1 MSKPELYA
9 GLMSGTSLDGIDAV
23 LVDFSGNTPDLLA
36 THYRPYDAEIKQALL
51 ALHQP
56 AGNELH
62 DAALLGN
69 RLAQEYT
76 AAIAALLQNA
86 AATPNEIR
94 AIGCH
99 GQTIRHR
106 PDAGYTLQLGN
117 TALLAELSGITVV
130 GDFRSRD
137 IAAGGQGAP
146 LAPAFHQQVLQHPDI
161 HRVIVNIGGIS
172 NLTNLPP
179 QGTVTGFDCGP
190 GNMLMDAWTMRHLA
204 QPYDTDG
211 QWAASGRV
219 IPALLNTLMGEP
231 FLRVSP
237 PKSSGRELFNLQ
249 WLEQY
254 LSGSEAP
261 ADVQATLLAFTV
273 HTIADA
279 IREYCEDARE
289 IYLCGGGAR
298 NPVLMQ
304 RLAAALPACTVQA
317 TDTLGVDADWME
329 AMAFAWLAQ
338 QAIHGKQLDLTTITG
353 ARHPCILGAIY
364 PA

>member
-1 MSKPELYA
+1 
-9 GLMSGTSLDGIDAV
+9 MSGTSLDGIDAV
-23 LVDFSGNTPDLLA
+23 LVDLSGNTPALRA
-36 THYRPYDAEIKQALL
+36 THYRPYDAELKEALLSLHLPAGDELHQAL
-51 ALHQP
+51 
-56 AGNELH
+56 
-62 DAALLGN
+62 LLGN
-69 RLAQEYT
+69 RLAQEYAT
-76 AAIAALLQNA
+76 AIAALLQNA
-86 AATPNEIR
+86 ATAQNEVR

-117 TALLAELSGITVV
+117 AALLAELSGITVV

-146 LAPAFHQQVLQHPDI
+146 FAPAFHRQVLRHSDI
-161 HRVIVNIGGIS
+161 HRVVINIGGIS

-179 QGTVTGFDCGP
+179 RGTVTGFDCGP
-190 GNMLMDAWTMRHLA
+190 GNLLMDAWSMRHLS

-211 QWAASGRV
+211 KWASSGRV
-219 IPALLNTLMGEP
+219 IPALLNTLMDEP
-231 FLRVSP
+231 FLSTPP

-249 WLEQY
+249 WLEKH
-254 LSGSEAP
+254 LSGNEAA

-273 HTIADA
+273 HAVADA
-279 IREYCEDARE
+279 VREHCQGARE

-298 NPVLMQ
+298 NSALSQ
-304 RLAAALPACTVQA
+304 QLAAALPACIVQA

-338 QAIHGKQLDLTTITG
+338 QAMHGNRIDLTAITG
-353 ARHPCILGAIY
+353 ARHPCVLGAIY
-364 PA
+364 QA